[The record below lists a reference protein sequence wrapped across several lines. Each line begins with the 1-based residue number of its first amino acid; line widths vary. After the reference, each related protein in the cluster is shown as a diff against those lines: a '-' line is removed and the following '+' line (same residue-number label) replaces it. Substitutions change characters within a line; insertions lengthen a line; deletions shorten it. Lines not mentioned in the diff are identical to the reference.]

1 MKPLSLT
8 IAALVSVGVASL
20 SGRAQTGPAPAAPS
34 VPGFIFSGLVAGAN
48 PAPQTIAVPNAAGAP
63 VQATSSRPSVVTV
76 TVKTQAGTTSVTATV
91 NAAGLPPGVTVVD
104 IDLTSGSKLI
114 QKLKAWLAL
123 VKPLPNDSAYQVELR
138 YTGYTGL
145 ADAYPDCKVNPQGF
159 DFMTGIVV
167 GRETLSARE
176 VAMAEDV
183 LYRGTLGRG
192 TVIDYCESRGRR
204 GPQDDERVWCAATLT
219 GIASMDVELTVYGE
233 SDRGAFVKAEPVK
246 TGPAAWFS
254 GSVSGTCDTAD
265 MNQWQ
270 REYPAG
276 DSGGGPSGQAI
287 DESVASG
294 APRLFASGRPRL
306 VVGTFAPQR
315 PSGRSGR
322 PDGWTLKVI
331 SKLQ

>member
-1 MKPLSLT
+1 M
-8 IAALVSVGVASL
+8 
-20 SGRAQTGPAPAAPS
+20 
-34 VPGFIFSGLVAGAN
+34 
-48 PAPQTIAVPNAAGAP
+48 
-63 VQATSSRPSVVTV
+63 QATSSRPSVVTV
-76 TVKTQAGTTSVTATV
+76 TVKTQGGTTSVTATV
-91 NAAGLPPGVTVVD
+91 NGAGLPPGVTVVD

-114 QKLKAWLAL
+114 QKLKAWLAM

-159 DFMTGIVV
+159 DFMTGIVA
-167 GRETLSARE
+167 GREAVPFS
-176 VAMAEDV
+176 EDV

-219 GIASMDVELTVYGE
+219 GIASMDVELEVYG
-233 SDRGAFVKAEPVK
+233 DQGRGAFVKAAPVK
-246 TGPAAWFS
+246 AGPAAWS
-254 GSVSGTCDTAD
+254 TGSVSGTCDTAD

-270 REYPAG
+270 RDYPAG

-287 DESVASG
+287 DESVGA
-294 APRLFASGRPRL
+294 APRLFANGRARL
-306 VVGTFAPQR
+306 VVGTFAPQGPPNR
-315 PSGRSGR
+315 FGK